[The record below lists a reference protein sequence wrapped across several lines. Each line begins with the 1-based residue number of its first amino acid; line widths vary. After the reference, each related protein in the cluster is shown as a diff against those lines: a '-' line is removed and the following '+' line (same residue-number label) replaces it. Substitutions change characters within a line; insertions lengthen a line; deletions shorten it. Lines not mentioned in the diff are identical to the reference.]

1 MRTKRSG
8 FRSPNLCSLGGVLV
22 LMAFAQ
28 EGEASETPDPGWL
41 VDANLGAARVES
53 DAYRLAADGA
63 LGYATGTWGLGAR
76 GNTLAYDEVTS
87 VARIETTKLDGDAE
101 GWLVFGDSTWSARPQ
116 VRLTAGGASYDSTY
130 TPVGA
135 GAGPW
140 NDQTS
145 WIWRGTALAGV
156 DWRAGES
163 FSLSAL
169 VGGGMQVEWYDYE
182 TVGAGQASLTDDEN
196 TTFRGVARLDLR
208 WMALPDILSLRL
220 RGDASFFKLT
230 RDRFSVTAGSTTTVA
245 DEMLVLSQTEVRTR
259 AFVDIDAAEVL
270 GFRPTLHAGA
280 DYYRLSGSEGD
291 TSSFVPLAGVGV
303 LRPWE

>member
-1 MRTKRSG
+1 MRTNSSGLRSSKR
-8 FRSPNLCSLGGVLV
+8 CSLVGVLV
-22 LMAFAQ
+22 VMAFAPSGQ
-28 EGEASETPDPGWL
+28 ASEPPGSGWL

-63 LGYATGTWGLGAR
+63 LGYSTGTWGVGAR

-130 TPVGA
+130 TPEGA

-156 DWRAGES
+156 DWRAGET

-169 VGGGMQVEWYDYE
+169 
-182 TVGAGQASLTDDEN
+182 VGAGQASLTDDEN

-208 WMALPDILSLRL
+208 WVALPDALSLRL
-220 RGDASFFKLT
+220 RGDASYFKLT
-230 RDRFSVTAGSTTTVA
+230 RDRFSVTAGSTTTIA
-245 DEMLVLSQTEVRTR
+245 DEMLVLSQSEVRTR

-280 DYYRLSGSEGD
+280 DYYRLSGTEGD
-291 TSSFVPLAGVGV
+291 SSSLVPLAGVGV

>member
-1 MRTKRSG
+1 MRKNLSGLRS
-8 FRSPNLCSLGGVLV
+8 SKLCSLGGLLAVV
-22 LMAFAQ
+22 AFVPSS
-28 EGEASETPDPGWL
+28 EASETPGSGWL

-63 LGYATGTWGLGAR
+63 LGYSTGTWGLGAR

-101 GWLVFGDSTWSARPQ
+101 GWLIIGDPAWSARPQ

-130 TPVGA
+130 TPEGA

-156 DWRAGES
+156 DWRPGET

-169 VGGGMQVEWYDYE
+169 AGGGMQVEWYDYE

-208 WMALPDILSLRL
+208 WTALPDTLSLRL

-230 RDRFSVTAGSTTTVA
+230 RDRFSVTAGSTTAIA

-259 AFVDIDAAEVL
+259 AFVDIDAAEVF

-280 DYYRLSGSEGD
+280 DYFRLSGPEGE
-291 TSSFVPLAGVGV
+291 TTSFVPLAGAGV